1 MIGSQV
7 YLHIRGPSL
16 VSICKVVYNG
26 FVEEE
31 RLMKVGRIISERPMG
46 GNLVHQR

>member
-1 MIGSQV
+1 MIDSQV

-16 VSICKVVYNG
+16 VPIYKVVYNG

-31 RLMKVGRIISERPMG
+31 RLMKVGRIIFDDLGTPDGR
-46 GNLVHQR
+46 